1 MADLTQQQDS
11 PSGGMTDLINAT
23 KGQALNT
30 GALVQSNQNL
40 ATSSASLVT
49 STNNQV
55 TQTTNLVTQAT
66 NQVTQ
71 ATNLVTQTTN
81 LVTQATNQVTA
92 INSLT
97 TAVTNLTTAI
107 NNALSLGAW
116 STWSPTVTSQT
127 GTITTVGTVVARYAQ
142 AGKNV
147 YFSLSITITTNGT
160 GAGAVLATMPLTA
173 KADSIFV
180 GREVN
185 STGKSL
191 TGTLSAAGSSLQILN
206 YDNTYPAAS
215 GYKIDMCGV
224 YEAS

>member
-1 MADLTQQQDS
+1 MADLTQQTTSSQT
-11 PSGGMTDLINAT
+11 GMTDLINAT

-30 GALVQSNQNL
+30 GALVQTNQD
-40 ATSSASLVT
+40 LVT

-71 ATNLVTQTTN
+71 TTNLVTQTTN
-81 LVTQATNQVTA
+81 LVTQSTNQVTQ
-92 INSLT
+92 LT
-97 TAVTNLTTAI
+97 NLVTAVTNLTTAI
-107 NNALSLGAW
+107 NDALSLGAW
-116 STWSPTVTSQT
+116 STWVPTVTSQT

-160 GAGAVLATMPLTA
+160 GATAVLASLPLTP
-173 KADSIFV
+173 KAATIVS
-180 GREVN
+180 GRE
-185 STGKSL
+185 TAIGGKAL
-191 TGTLSAAGSSLQILN
+191 TGTLTGGSANMQILN
-206 YDNTYPAAS
+206 YDNSYPGGNS
-215 GYKIDMCGV
+215 YVLVLGGV

>member
-1 MADLTQQQDS
+1 MADLTQQQDT

-40 ATSSASLVT
+40 ATSSASLVA

-107 NNALSLGAW
+107 NNALSLGPW
-116 STWSPTVTSQT
+116 STWSPTISSGT

-147 YFSLSITITTNGT
+147 YFSLSVAITTNGT
-160 GAGAVLATMPLTA
+160 GSSYVSATLPLNARAATV
-173 KADSIFV
+173 FV
-180 GREVN
+180 GRENGV
-185 STGKSL
+185 SFKELQAIVLSGSSSL
-191 TGTLSAAGSSLQILN
+191 TIVN
-206 YDNTYPAAS
+206 YDNTYPGSS
-215 GYKIDMCGV
+215 GSSIVISGV
-224 YEAS
+224 YESS

>member
-1 MADLTQQQDS
+1 MADITQEQS
-11 PSGGMTDLINAT
+11 ASSTGMTDLINAT

-40 ATSSASLVT
+40 ATSAST
-49 STNNQV
+49 QATN
-55 TQTTNLVTQAT
+55 TANLVTQAT

-92 INSLT
+92 TNNLT

-107 NNALSLGAW
+107 NNALSLGPW

-127 GTITTVGTVVARYAQ
+127 GTITTVGAVVARYAQ

-160 GAGAVLATMPLTA
+160 GATSVLTSVPVTP
-173 KADSIFV
+173 KAANVFV
-180 GREVN
+180 GREIA

-191 TGTLSAAGSSLQILN
+191 TGTLTALSTQLQLLN
-206 YDNTYPAAS
+206 YDNSYPGGT
-215 GYKIDMCGV
+215 GYTLVLSGV